1 MRPTARLVLAA
12 DLAGTFV
19 FAVEGA
25 LAGIAG
31 HLDLL
36 GVLVLAFVTALGGGV
51 IRDVLIG
58 DTPPAALRD
67 WRYPAL
73 AFAAGA
79 MTFLFYL
86 AVKQTPSMLLI
97 TLDAA
102 GLALFAVAGT
112 EKALGFGLH
121 PLMAVLMG
129 MTTGVGG
136 GSVRDVLLAQ
146 VPAVLR
152 VDFYASAALIG
163 AIAVIASRS
172 LGLHPQVAALIGG
185 LTCFALRLIAVSQ
198 HWHLPVVGG
207 SEV

>member
-1 MRPTARLVLAA
+1 MNSTAPRLVLAA

-19 FAVEGA
+19 FALEGA

-36 GVLVLAFVTALGGGV
+36 GVLVLSFVTALGGGI

-73 AFAAGA
+73 AFGAGA
-79 MTFLFYL
+79 LTFLFYL
-86 AVKQTPSMLLI
+86 TVQHSPHMLLI

-121 PLMAVLMG
+121 PFTAILMG
-129 MTTGVGG
+129 TITAVGG
-136 GSVRDVLLAQ
+136 GSVRDVLLAE

-152 VDFYASAALIG
+152 TDFYATAAILG
-163 AIAVIASRS
+163 AVAMIVGRRY
-172 LGLHPQVAALIGG
+172 GLHPQVAALLGG
-185 LTCFALRLIAVSQ
+185 LICFALRMIAVGQ
-198 HWHLPVVGG
+198 HWHLPVVG
-207 SEV
+207 